1 MSPALL
7 CRRLGQAHF
16 TAYNG
21 SVARPAALVSDDSR
35 HPLHRGHEIGSRY
48 LDDEYVAIQH
58 LADLRSVIDYTNC
71 SGPMPG
77 LAEAPETKAFSVSN
91 PSLGEASG
99 AWVVVMGRD

>member
-1 MSPALL
+1 M
-7 CRRLGQAHF
+7 
-16 TAYNG
+16 
-21 SVARPAALVSDDSR
+21 ARPAALVSDDSR
-35 HPLHRGHEIGSRY
+35 RPLHRGHEIGSRY

-58 LADLRSVIDYTNC
+58 LVDLRSVIDYPNC